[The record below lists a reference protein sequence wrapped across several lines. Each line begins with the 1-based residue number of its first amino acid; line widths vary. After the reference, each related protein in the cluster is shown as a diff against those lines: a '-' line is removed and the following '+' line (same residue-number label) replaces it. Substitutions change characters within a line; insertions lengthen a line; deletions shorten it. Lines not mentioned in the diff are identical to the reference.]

1 MTAQGSR
8 RRRLATL
15 EAKLAAIT
23 TLIVVVVA
31 GALFVELTS
40 REQIRL
46 VQSKATAATMLIR
59 LLATGLAP
67 ALDFGD
73 QADVRKRLD
82 DLRDNADI
90 VSATVWSDPKAAPL
104 ASWSAPVVPK
114 AAPPAEGEKD
124 GTTASH
130 DYLTATATIR
140 GPTAEALGHVRI
152 VFTLRPEN
160 EEFARTRLRLFWVV
174 SGIAAATAIALALLA
189 RRYVAGPLARL
200 AQAATALAEGDVSTT
215 VQIGTDDEI
224 GDLARAFN
232 VMGKAVAF
240 RQEQLKKEI
249 DLAQRIQ
256 TSLLP
261 RDLSVPGLEIGA
273 MMTPATQVGG
283 DYYDVLPVA
292 NGAFIAIGDVSG
304 HGLDAGLIMLMLQSI
319 VASLVAR
326 DDVTSPADVV
336 VALNEVLYVNI
347 RQRLGRDYH
356 ATLTV
361 MHYRIDG
368 SITFAG
374 AHEDIL
380 VYRAATQRVDV
391 VQTPG
396 TWVGGRRDIRRG
408 TVDSTLTL
416 SHGDVLLLHTDGATE
431 IRDEQGREF
440 SLDRLVGEF
449 QKLATRPVAEIPAAL
464 SAAVLGWGKVEDDVT
479 FLAFRYDGVTKQS
492 PAPVE

>member
-1 MTAQGSR
+1 MTAPGTKRQ
-8 RRRLATL
+8 RLATL

-23 TLIVVVVA
+23 TLIVMVVA
-31 GALFVELTS
+31 GALFVELS
-40 REQIRL
+40 AREQRRL

-73 QADVRKRLD
+73 PADVAKRLE

-90 VSATVWSDPKAAPL
+90 VSAAVWSDL
-104 ASWSAPVVPK
+104 GSAPV
-114 AAPPAEGEKD
+114 AAWNAPGAVSAGRPAAGEKD
-124 GTTASH
+124 GTNASH
-130 DYLTATATIR
+130 DYLTTTATIR
-140 GPTAEALGHVRI
+140 GPTAEALGRVRI

-160 EEFARTRLRLFWVV
+160 EEFARARLRLFWVV
-174 SGIAAATAIALALLA
+174 AGIAAAMAVALALLA

-200 AQAATALAEGDVSTT
+200 AQAATALADGDLSTT
-215 VQIGTDDEI
+215 VQIATDDEI

-261 RDLSVPGLEIGA
+261 RDLTVPGLELDA

-292 NGAFIAIGDVSG
+292 NGAFIAMGDVSG

-326 DDVTSPADVV
+326 DDVASPADVV

-361 MHYRIDG
+361 MHYRVDG

-374 AHEDIL
+374 AHEDII
-380 VYRAATQRVDV
+380 VYRAATQQVEV

-416 SHGDVLLLHTDGATE
+416 SPGDVLLLHTDGATE
-431 IRDEQGREF
+431 IRNAQGREF
-440 SLDRLVGEF
+440 SLERLADEF
-449 QKLATRPVAEIPAAL
+449 EKLATRPVAEIPAAL
-464 SAAVLGWGKVEDDVT
+464 SAAVLGWGKAEDDVT
-479 FLAFRYDGVTKQS
+479 FLAFRYTGSPGQS
-492 PAPVE
+492 LAPVR

>member
-1 MTAQGSR
+1 
-8 RRRLATL
+8 
-15 EAKLAAIT
+15 
-23 TLIVVVVA
+23 
-31 GALFVELTS
+31 
-40 REQIRL
+40 
-46 VQSKATAATMLIR
+46 
-59 LLATGLAP
+59 
-67 ALDFGD
+67 
-73 QADVRKRLD
+73 
-82 DLRDNADI
+82 
-90 VSATVWSDPKAAPL
+90 
-104 ASWSAPVVPK
+104 
-114 AAPPAEGEKD
+114 
-124 GTTASH
+124 
-130 DYLTATATIR
+130 
-140 GPTAEALGHVRI
+140 
-152 VFTLRPEN
+152 
-160 EEFARTRLRLFWVV
+160 
-174 SGIAAATAIALALLA
+174 
-189 RRYVAGPLARL
+189 
-200 AQAATALAEGDVSTT
+200 
-215 VQIGTDDEI
+215 
-224 GDLARAFN
+224 
-232 VMGKAVAF
+232 
-240 RQEQLKKEI
+240 
-249 DLAQRIQ
+249 
-256 TSLLP
+256 
-261 RDLSVPGLEIGA
+261 

-292 NGAFIAIGDVSG
+292 NGAFIAMGDVSG

-396 TWVGGRRDIRRG
+396 TWVGGRRDIRKG
-408 TVDSTLTL
+408 TVDSALRL

-440 SLDRLVGEF
+440 SLDRLVEEF

-479 FLAFRYDGVTKQS
+479 FLAFRYEGVTKQS
-492 PAPVE
+492 PASLQ

>member
-31 GALFVELTS
+31 GALFFELS
-40 REQIRL
+40 ARERSRL

-73 QADVRKRLD
+73 KSDVKKRLE

-90 VSATVWSDPKAAPL
+90 VSAAVWPDLGSDPL
-104 ASWSAPVVPK
+104 ASWNAPGALSVVQP
-114 AAPPAEGEKD
+114 AAGEKD
-124 GTTASH
+124 GTNASR
-130 DYLTATATIR
+130 DYLTTTATIR
-140 GPTAEALGHVRI
+140 GPTAETLGRVRI

-160 EEFARTRLRLFWVV
+160 EEFAKARLRLFWVV
-174 SGIAAATAIALALLA
+174 SGIAAAMAVALALLA

-200 AQAATALAEGDVSTT
+200 AQAATALAEGDLSTT
-215 VQIGTDDEI
+215 VEIRTDDEI

-261 RDLSVPGLEIGA
+261 RDLSVPGLELGA

-292 NGAFIAIGDVSG
+292 NGAFIAMGDVSG

-326 DDVTSPADVV
+326 DDVASPADVV

-368 SITFAG
+368 NVTFAG

-380 VYRAATQRVDV
+380 VYRAGTRSVEV
-391 VQTPG
+391 IQTPG

-408 TVDSTLTL
+408 TVDSTLKL
-416 SHGDVLLLHTDGATE
+416 STGDVLLLHTDGATE
-431 IRDEQGREF
+431 IRDAQGQEF
-440 SLDRLVGEF
+440 SLERLVEEF
-449 QKLATRPVAEIPAAL
+449 GKLAPGPVAEIPAAL
-464 SAAVLGWGKVEDDVT
+464 SAAVLGWGKPDDDVT
-479 FLAFRYDGVTKQS
+479 FLAFRYTGTMRPSLPPTQ
-492 PAPVE
+492 